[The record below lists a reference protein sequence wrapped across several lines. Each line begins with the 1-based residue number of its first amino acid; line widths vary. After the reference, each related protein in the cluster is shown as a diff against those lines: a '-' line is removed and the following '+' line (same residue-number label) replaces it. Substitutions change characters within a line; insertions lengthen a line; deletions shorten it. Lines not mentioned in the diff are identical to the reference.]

1 MKLREKCTK
10 VIMWISRL
18 VCRLSRRSSNKFAA
32 MSKWAKKP
40 QEALD
45 RHAARLVKERQA
57 LVSFGCYDSP
67 SRIKRRASLSD
78 AVICDNQISSE
89 DKNSRLPAHRNSHC
103 TPLAQRTVVPHR
115 PMPGPI

>member
-1 MKLREKCTK
+1 
-10 VIMWISRL
+10 MWISRL
-18 VCRLSRRSSNKFAA
+18 ICRLSLRLSNKFAA
-32 MSKWAKKP
+32 MSKWTKKP

-67 SRIKRRASLSD
+67 SRTKRRAYQSD
-78 AVICDNQISSE
+78 AVIGDNQMSSE

-103 TPLAQRTVVPHR
+103 TPLAQHTVVPHR